1 MKNGDNNIINSFSTE
16 KKPEKNLCSKE
27 RGTHMMPSEKR
38 VLITALAV
46 FLIRDQISIFQT
58 LGALKATGKQQLDEL
73 EIPWSSLN
81 RRTVVNWS

>member
-1 MKNGDNNIINSFSTE
+1 
-16 KKPEKNLCSKE
+16 
-27 RGTHMMPSEKR
+27 MMPSEKR